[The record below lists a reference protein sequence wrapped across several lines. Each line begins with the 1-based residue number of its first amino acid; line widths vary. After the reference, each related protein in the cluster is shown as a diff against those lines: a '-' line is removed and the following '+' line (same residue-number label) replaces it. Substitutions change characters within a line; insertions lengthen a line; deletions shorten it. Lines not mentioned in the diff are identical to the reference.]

1 MHGCRQMTDV
11 YFDGELVGKHD
22 DPEELVANLRE
33 KRRDGEIESEV
44 NFRYSEDKDEV
55 WVNTDSGRTRRPLI
69 IVEDGEPLLTEEH
82 VEELEE
88 GEIDLE
94 DLEEEGVIEFLDAEE
109 EEEAYVA
116 LYEDEV
122 TEDHTHMEPDPAM
135 THGLSASLVA
145 YSHHNRGD
153 RVNYGAKM
161 NGQGLGL
168 PEKNFHARYDT
179 NANVMTYPQRP
190 IVDSQTEEAI
200 SEHPIGQNMV
210 VAISSFE
217 GYNIEDAV
225 IMNKASIERGMA
237 RSHYFRTYTTESRT
251 YWGGQRDEIK
261 IPDKDVRGYRSEEA
275 YSHLSEDGI
284 VNPETEV
291 DAGDVVVG
299 KVSPPKFLGS
309 DEEVK
314 MGLASKRETSKT
326 VRHGERGKIDKV
338 MISETVEGDKL
349 IKTKLR
355 EQRIPELG
363 DKFATRH
370 GQKGVIGLIVPEED
384 MPFTEDGVTP
394 DIILSTHAIPS
405 RMTVSQLLEI
415 IGGKA
420 AALRGDPVDGT
431 AFHAEEEEGLRET
444 LEEAGFQHDGK
455 EEMYHGVTGEKMDSD
470 IFIGPGF
477 YLKLEH
483 MVGDKIHARS
493 RGPVTLLTN
502 QPTAGRAR
510 EGGLRLGEMEK
521 DVLVGHGASLLL
533 KERFGADDTTTY
545 VCEECGEIGVYD
557 RNEDNV
563 YCPAC
568 ESKQEI
574 AELEV
579 PQAFLLLM
587 NELKSIMID
596 TRLDVG
602 DQG

>member
-1 MHGCRQMTDV
+1 MTDV
-11 YFDGELVGKHD
+11 YLDGDLIGQHD
-22 DPEELVANLRE
+22 DPEELRDELRE
-33 KRRDGEIESEV
+33 RRRDGDLSGEI
-44 NFRYSEDKDEV
+44 NLQYAEDKDEI
-55 WVNTDSGRTRRPLI
+55 WINSDSGRTRRPLVVI
-69 IVEDGEPLLTEEH
+69 EDGEPLLTERHIEQ
-82 VEELEE
+82 
-88 GEIDLE
+88 LE
-94 DLEEEGVIEFLDAEE
+94 DGDTTIDELAEDGVIEYIDAEE

-116 LYEDEV
+116 VDRDDVTDE
-122 TEDHTHMEPDPAM
+122 HTHMEPDPAM
-135 THGLSASLVA
+135 THGLSASLVP
-145 YSHHNRGD
+145 YPQHNRGD

-161 NGQGLGL
+161 NGQGLGI
-168 PEKNFHARYDT
+168 PEKNFHTRYDT
-179 NANVMTYPQRP
+179 NANVLTYPQRP
-190 IVDSQTEEAI
+190 IVNTGTEEDAI
-200 SEHPIGQNMV
+200 GEHPIGQNMV
-210 VAISSFE
+210 IAISSFD

-225 IMNKASIERGMA
+225 IMNKASIERGIA
-237 RSHYFRTYTTESRT
+237 RSHYFRTYSTESRT
-251 YWGGQRDEIK
+251 YWGGQRDEIS
-261 IPDKDVRGYRSEEA
+261 IPDKDVRGYKSEEA
-275 YSHLSEDGI
+275 YNHLAEDGV

-291 DAGDVVVG
+291 EEGDVVVG

-326 VRHGERGKIDKV
+326 VRHGEGGTVDKV
-338 MISETVEGDKL
+338 MISETGEGDKL

-355 EQRIPELG
+355 EERIPELG

-405 RMTVSQLLEI
+405 RMTVSQLMEI

-420 AALRGDPVDGT
+420 AAERGELVDGT
-431 AFHAEEEEGLRET
+431 AFHSEKEADLREV
-444 LEEAGFQHDGK
+444 LEEAGFEADGR
-455 EEMYHGVTGEKMDSD
+455 EQMYHGVTGEKMEAET
-470 IFIGPGF
+470 FIGPGF

-521 DVLVGHGASLLL
+521 DVLVAHGASLLL
-533 KERFGADDTTTY
+533 KERFGSDSTRAY
-545 VCEECGEIGVYD
+545 VCDDCGEIGVYD
-557 RNEDNV
+557 RNEETV

-568 ESKQEI
+568 SSSGEI
-574 AELEV
+574 ADIEV
-579 PQAFLLLM
+579 PQAFLLLL

-596 TRLDVG
+596 PELHLG
-602 DQG
+602 EGQ

>member
-1 MHGCRQMTDV
+1 MTDV
-11 YFDGELVGKHD
+11 YLDGDLIGQHD
-22 DPEELVANLRE
+22 DPGELRDELKE
-33 KRRDGEIESEV
+33 RRRNGDLNGEV
-44 NFRYSEDKDEV
+44 NVHYSDDKDEI
-55 WVNTDSGRTRRPLI
+55 WVNTDSGRTRRPLA
-69 IVEDGEPLLTEEH
+69 IVDDGEVLLTEGH
-82 VEELEE
+82 LER
-88 GEIDLE
+88 LE
-94 DLEEEGVIEFLDAEE
+94 DGDLTLADLQEDGVIEYLDAEE
-109 EEEAYVA
+109 EEEAFVA
-116 LYEDEV
+116 LDREDV
-122 TEDHTHMEPDPAM
+122 TDEHTHLELDAAL

-145 YSHHNRGD
+145 FPQHNRGD

-161 NGQGLGL
+161 NGQGLGI
-168 PEKNFHARYDT
+168 PEKNFHTRYDT
-179 NANVMTYPQRP
+179 NANVLTYPQRP
-190 IVDSQTEEAI
+190 AVTTATEEEAI
-200 SEHPIGQNMV
+200 GEHPIGQNMV
-210 VAISSFE
+210 IAISSWE

-225 IMNKASIERGMA
+225 IVNKASIERGLA

-251 YWGGQRDEIK
+251 YWGGQRDEIA
-261 IPDKDVRGYRSEEA
+261 IPDKDVRGYRSEDA
-275 YSHLSEDGI
+275 YNHLSEDGV
-284 VNPETEV
+284 VNPETDV
-291 DAGDVVVG
+291 DAGDVLVG

-326 VRHGERGKIDKV
+326 VRHGEAGTVDKV
-338 MISETVEGDKL
+338 LISETGEGDKL

-355 EQRIPELG
+355 EERIPELG

-420 AALRGDPVDGT
+420 AAERGELVDAT
-431 AFHAEEEEGLRET
+431 AFHSENEEDLREV
-444 LEEAGFQHDGK
+444 LEEAGFQSDGK
-455 EEMYHGVTGEKMDSD
+455 ETMYHGVTGEQMDAKT
-470 IFIGPGF
+470 FIGPGF

-521 DVLVGHGASLLL
+521 DVLVAHGASLLL
-533 KERFGADDTTTY
+533 KERFGSDTARAHVCDD
-545 VCEECGEIGVYD
+545 CGEIAVYD
-557 RNEDNV
+557 RNEETV

-568 ESKQEI
+568 SSSGDI
-574 AELEV
+574 ADIEV
-579 PQAFLLLM
+579 PQAFLLLL

-596 TRLDVG
+596 TELELEE
-602 DQG
+602 